1 MNPMVRIPFTGT
13 SMRPAIEPGA
23 TLLVEWFSRPGD
35 MRSMQ
40 SGSIV
45 LLRGDGELVAHRV
58 LSDYGRRGI
67 KGDGSRVR
75 DAPAGVVVGLV
86 HAIESG
92 DRVRRVYPV
101 TIICRLNAWLSEFS
115 LGDAWRGRLTRVAMK
130 ALAKIS

>member
-40 SGSIV
+40 PGSIV

-58 LSDYGRRGI
+58 LSDYGRRGV

-86 HAIESG
+86 HAIECRM
-92 DRVRRVYPV
+92 RVRSVYPV
-101 TIICRLNAWLSEFS
+101 TGICRLNAWLSEFG
-115 LGDAWRGRLTRVAMK
+115 LGGVWRGRLARRLMK
-130 ALAKIS
+130 VLARIA